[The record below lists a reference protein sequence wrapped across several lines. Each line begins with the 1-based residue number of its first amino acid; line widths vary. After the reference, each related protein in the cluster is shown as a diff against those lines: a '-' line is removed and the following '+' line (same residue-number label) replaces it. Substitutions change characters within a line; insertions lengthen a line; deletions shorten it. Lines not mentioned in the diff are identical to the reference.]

1 MLQKHTA
8 IVVIALLSTLLA
20 CGDESESSSSADA
33 MVSNTD
39 MMVSPDMGSNV
50 MIEVTEGC
58 DPLQPDV
65 CAFPWP
71 IELLF
76 NGR

>member
-20 CGDESESSSSADA
+20 CGDESSSSSADA

-39 MMVSPDMGSNV
+39 MMVSRTWAPMS
-50 MIEVTEGC
+50 
-58 DPLQPDV
+58 
-65 CAFPWP
+65 
-71 IELLF
+71 
-76 NGR
+76 